1 MKPLFIFILFVL
13 CRNYSIAQKPVLTD
27 TSKIVVRSFDDKAL
41 QDLKRNK
48 DFQYDRLTE
57 PAKSLWERFWDWVW
71 WQITQIMR
79 TKQGRTT
86 VWSILLLFGVAA
98 IVFFVVKVM
107 GMNKQGLFARSSES
121 NLSYTA
127 TGEDINSI
135 SFDEAINNAIDNRNF
150 RLAIRLLYL
159 QSLKHL
165 SDKGYIDW
173 QINKTN
179 NDYIVEVLGK
189 PWQSLFKKLTYNF
202 EYSWYGEMNVAEE
215 DFRNLQ
221 VQFQQFNNQLQ

>member
-1 MKPLFIFILFVL
+1 MKCLFIFILFL
-13 CRNYSIAQKPVLTD
+13 FYCDYTIAQKRVQTD

-41 QDLKRNK
+41 QDLKKNK
-48 DFQYDRLTE
+48 DFQYDRLVE
-57 PAKSLWERFWDWVW
+57 PPKSLWERFWDWVW

-79 TKQGRTT
+79 TKRGRTT
-86 VWSILLLFGVAA
+86 VWSALLLLGVAA

-107 GMNKQGLFARSSES
+107 GMNKGGLFARGSGSD
-121 NLSYTA
+121 LPYTS
-127 TGEDINSI
+127 TGEDINTI
-135 SFDEAINNAIDNRNF
+135 SFDEAINKAIDNKNF

-165 SDKGYIDW
+165 ADKGYIDW

-179 NDYIVEVLGK
+179 NDYISEVFGK

-202 EYSWYGEMNVAEE
+202 EYSWYGEMNVAED
-215 DFRNLQ
+215 DFKNLQ
-221 VQFQQFNNQLQ
+221 AQFQQFNNQLQ

>member
-1 MKPLFIFILFVL
+1 V
-13 CRNYSIAQKPVLTD
+13 QTD

-41 QDLKRNK
+41 QDLKKNK
-48 DFQYDRLTE
+48 DFQYDRLIE
-57 PAKSLWERFWDWVW
+57 PPKSIWERFWDWVW

-86 VWSILLLFGVAA
+86 VWSALLLLGVAA

-107 GMNKQGLFARSSES
+107 GMNKGGLFARSSRS
-121 NLSYTA
+121 DLPYTA

-135 SFDEAINNAIDNRNF
+135 SFDEAINNAIANRNF

-165 SDKGYIDW
+165 SEKGYIDW

-179 NDYIVEVLGK
+179 NDYITEVLGK

-215 DFRNLQ
+215 DFKNLQ
-221 VQFQQFNNQLQ
+221 AQFQQFNNQLQ